1 MAKFQAMD
9 IKLCK
14 KHKNFAKQGPGI
26 LNRSATDG
34 VIKQKT
40 IYMKFKIYK
49 WRYEN
54 EHFEKNARFAEENLL
69 LLDMNILEQ
78 KTLLE

>member
-1 MAKFQAMD
+1 MAKFQEIG

-14 KHKNFAKQGPGI
+14 KRKNFEKQELEI
-26 LNRSATDG
+26 LKKLITDG

-54 EHFEKNARFAEENLL
+54 EHFEKMPVLRRR
-69 LLDMNILEQ
+69 
-78 KTLLE
+78 TRYC